1 MNTPQKDDNAPN
13 FTLPCDDGENV
24 TLSDLRGFQV
34 VLYFYP
40 KDDTSGCTVEA
51 LDFTAHMAQF
61 EAANT
66 RVFGISPDNVASH
79 CKFKDKHALTVP
91 LLADEEKTTLQA
103 YGVWVEKSMYG
114 RKYMGVE
121 RTTYLIDAQGKIAQI
136 WRKVSVLSH
145 AEAVLKAA
153 QDLAV

>member
-1 MNTPQKDDNAPN
+1 MSIPQKDDNAPD

-24 TLSDLRGFQV
+24 TLSDLHGSNV

-51 LDFTAHMAQF
+51 LDFTALLGQF

-79 CKFKDKHALTVP
+79 CKFKNKHALTVS

-114 RKYMGVE
+114 KKYMGVE

-136 WRKVSVLSH
+136 WRKVSVPSH
-145 AEAVLKAA
+145 AETVLKTV
-153 QDLAV
+153 QDLAA